1 MHITNQH
8 VLKLVIARQLG
19 DGPVQFVDELISTRR
34 EESTRPS
41 ARRWGISGGGDPQ
54 HQVRKE
60 DVMEAPKVIPHF
72 ENLDA
77 QHDQPGLQ
85 APVYH
90 DIHGLNRQ
98 FTKKMELIT
107 QKFWINNT

>member
-1 MHITNQH
+1 MSTFKGGSPANVAPVGAQPP
-8 VLKLVIARQLG
+8 VI
-19 DGPVQFVDELISTRR
+19 
-34 EESTRPS
+34 
-41 ARRWGISGGGDPQ
+41 GGNPEVVPQ

-60 DVMEAPKVIPHF
+60 DVMEAPKVIQHF

-90 DIHGLNRQ
+90 DIHGFDDDDIEDDGQALPQ
-98 FTKKMELIT
+98 EDYE
-107 QKFWINNT
+107 NNKVCKGCTFYCR